1 MNTGKKTTNTKF
13 NELLYSFKHKFE
25 HLMNNEFD
33 YQKSLNE
40 FENLVKTS
48 PLILNENQEYE
59 ICSYYQT
66 TLEQIYSIKTKLTK
80 NLNKLIKD
88 ITNLDIQF
96 VTNINE
102 LSINLKQYTLNTR
115 SIYKTID
122 NEQIPIL
129 NDNLMTFY
137 NNCKD
142 IVKNIKYIHTNSK
155 NKNEDQKEIYYSQ
168 SHKNPNINFE
178 NDIRKDSNEKN
189 NINKKLLTSSNF
201 HNIVLSLNNYGKN
214 NNQKVKRAP
223 SPIIQSN
230 NIKLNKYN
238 ENSRNKSYI
247 FSEVHNTEIY
257 QSSMNNSLT
266 NNIVN
271 FAHLLIDFLDEMKSL
286 QNAIVNKD
294 KKVHQMKINFEK
306 KKLYLYS
313 ISKDI
318 INNNS
323 VDLKQCPYL
332 SSEKT
337 NITDLNDNIKSEI
350 NELKTKLS
358 SSKNENNKLNKE
370 FNEINQKFSNILIK
384 LKEDISYSLN
394 NSMNNSGKIPNVNII
409 ESPSIDDLIKTSNIY
424 YKEIVNYI
432 NQLKDSIKTDK
443 SLKEIFSSLNDIQKM
458 IEENTNIISSNNI
471 YDNSDEIINIITGTN
486 NQMVNLLDDTNTLVS
501 KKSNQSKNNNSVSI
515 SSIFN
520 LIDKIKKTFLEKK
533 EECKKIN
540 DELNELK
547 LKYEDKNAI
556 SRNTNSFLEFSNG
569 FGGRTFTF
577 QSNNEYNNNININ
590 SKDNK

>member
-424 YKEIVNYI
+424 YKEILNYI

-501 KKSNQSKNNNSVSI
+501 KKSNQSKNNNSISI

>member
-1 MNTGKKTTNTKF
+1 MNTGKKTNTKF
-13 NELLYSFKHKFE
+13 NELLYRFKHKFE

-33 YQKSLNE
+33 YQKSLTE
-40 FENLVKTS
+40 FENLLKTS
-48 PLILNENQEYE
+48 TLILNENQEFE
-59 ICSYYQT
+59 ICSYYQS
-66 TLEQIYSIKTKLTK
+66 TLEQIYSIKKKLTK
-80 NLNKLIKD
+80 NLNILIKD

-115 SIYKTID
+115 SIYKTIN
-122 NEQIPIL
+122 NEKISIL

-137 NNCKD
+137 NNCKE
-142 IVKNIKYIHTNSK
+142 IVKNIKNIHTNTK
-155 NKNEDQKEIYYSQ
+155 NKKENQKEIYFSQ

-189 NINKKLLTSSNF
+189 NINKKLFTSPNF

-214 NNQKVKRAP
+214 NIQKVKRAS

-230 NIKLNKYN
+230 NLKLKKNN
-238 ENSRNKSYI
+238 ENSRNKNYI
-247 FSEVHNTEIY
+247 ISEVNNTEIY
-257 QSSMNNSLT
+257 QSNMNNSLS

-271 FAHLLIDFLDEMKSL
+271 LAHLLIDFFEEMKNL
-286 QNAIVNKD
+286 QNAIVKKD
-294 KKVHQMKINFEK
+294 KNVHQMKVNFEK
-306 KKLYLYS
+306 KKLNLYS

-318 INNNS
+318 INNSSFN
-323 VDLKQCPYL
+323 VKQYPYL

-337 NITDLNDNIKSEI
+337 NLSDLNENIKSEI
-350 NELKTKLS
+350 NELKFKLS
-358 SSKNENNKLNKE
+358 SSENENNKLNKE
-370 FNEINQKFSNILIK
+370 FNEINQKFSNILLK
-384 LKEDISYSLN
+384 LKENINYSQN
-394 NSMNNSGKIPNVNII
+394 NSMNNSGKIPYLNII
-409 ESPSIDDLIKTSNIY
+409 ESSSIDELIKTSNIY
-424 YKEIVNYI
+424 YKEILNYI
-432 NQLKDSIKTDK
+432 NQLKDNIKSDK
-443 SLKEIFSSLNDIQKM
+443 NLKEIFNSLNDLQKL
-458 IEENTNIISSNNI
+458 IEENSNIVSHENV
-471 YDNSDEIINIITGTN
+471 YENSDEIINIITGTN
-486 NQMVNLLDDTNTLVS
+486 NQIVNLLDDSNTLVS
-501 KKSNQSKNNNSVSI
+501 KKSNQSKTNNSISI
-515 SSIFN
+515 SSIIN
-520 LIDKIKKTFLEKK
+520 LIEKIKKTMSEKK
-533 EECKKIN
+533 DEFKKIY

>member
-318 INNNS
+318 INNNL

>member
-1 MNTGKKTTNTKF
+1 MNTGKKTNNTKF
-13 NELLYSFKHKFE
+13 NELLYRFKQKFE

-59 ICSYYQT
+59 ICSYYQS
-66 TLEQIYSIKTKLTK
+66 TLEQIYSIKNKLSK
-80 NLNKLIKD
+80 NLNILIKD

-115 SIYKTID
+115 AIYKTIN
-122 NEQIPIL
+122 NEQISIL

-142 IVKNIKYIHTNSK
+142 IVKNIKNIHTNSK
-155 NKNEDQKEIYYSQ
+155 NKKEVQKEIYYSQ

-214 NNQKVKRAP
+214 NTQKVKRAS
-223 SPIIQSN
+223 SPLVQSN
-230 NIKLNKYN
+230 NIRLKKYN
-238 ENSRNKSYI
+238 ENSRNKNYI
-247 FSEVHNTEIY
+247 ISEVNNTEIY
-257 QSSMNNSLT
+257 QSNMNNSLS
-266 NNIVN
+266 NNIIN
-271 FAHLLIDFLDEMKSL
+271 LAHLLIDFLDEMKSL

-294 KKVHQMKINFEK
+294 KNVHQMKINFEK
-306 KKLYLYS
+306 KKLNLYS

-318 INNNS
+318 INNSSFN
-323 VDLKQCPYL
+323 VKQYPYL

-337 NITDLNDNIKSEI
+337 NLSDKNENIKSEI

-358 SSKNENNKLNKE
+358 SSMNENNILYKE

-384 LKEDISYSLN
+384 LKEDINYSLN
-394 NSMNNSGKIPNVNII
+394 NSMNNSGKIPYVNII

-424 YKEIVNYI
+424 YKEILNYI
-432 NQLKDSIKTDK
+432 NQLKDIIKTDK
-443 SLKEIFSSLNDIQKM
+443 NLKEIFTSLNDIQKM
-458 IEENTNIISSNNI
+458 IEENTNMISSNNL
-471 YDNSDEIINIITGTN
+471 YENSDEIINIITGTN
-486 NQMVNLLDDTNTLVS
+486 NQIVNLLDDTNTLVS
-501 KKSNQSKNNNSVSI
+501 KKSNQSKNNSI
-515 SSIFN
+515 SINSIIS
-520 LIDKIKKTFLEKK
+520 LIDKIKKTLSEKK
-533 EECKKIN
+533 EEYKKLY

-590 SKDNK
+590 SKENK

>member
-238 ENSRNKSYI
+238 ENSRNKS
-247 FSEVHNTEIY
+247 
-257 QSSMNNSLT
+257 
-266 NNIVN
+266 
-271 FAHLLIDFLDEMKSL
+271 
-286 QNAIVNKD
+286 
-294 KKVHQMKINFEK
+294 
-306 KKLYLYS
+306 
-313 ISKDI
+313 
-318 INNNS
+318 
-323 VDLKQCPYL
+323 
-332 SSEKT
+332 
-337 NITDLNDNIKSEI
+337 
-350 NELKTKLS
+350 
-358 SSKNENNKLNKE
+358 
-370 FNEINQKFSNILIK
+370 
-384 LKEDISYSLN
+384 
-394 NSMNNSGKIPNVNII
+394 
-409 ESPSIDDLIKTSNIY
+409 
-424 YKEIVNYI
+424 
-432 NQLKDSIKTDK
+432 
-443 SLKEIFSSLNDIQKM
+443 
-458 IEENTNIISSNNI
+458 
-471 YDNSDEIINIITGTN
+471 
-486 NQMVNLLDDTNTLVS
+486 
-501 KKSNQSKNNNSVSI
+501 
-515 SSIFN
+515 
-520 LIDKIKKTFLEKK
+520 
-533 EECKKIN
+533 
-540 DELNELK
+540 
-547 LKYEDKNAI
+547 
-556 SRNTNSFLEFSNG
+556 
-569 FGGRTFTF
+569 
-577 QSNNEYNNNININ
+577 
-590 SKDNK
+590 